1 MSLIQMPL
9 VKPQFVFLFVLP
21 LLGFAVD
28 EKLEYFESKI
38 RPVLAE
44 KCYECH
50 SAQSGKT
57 KGGLRLDH
65 IEVILKGGDSG
76 PALTVG
82 DSTNSLLV
90 EAIHYQDPDFH
101 MPPKGKLPQDVISD
115 LEKWINEGAVW
126 PEEPVPSFSS
136 KAERSSF
143 NLAKRKKEHWSW
155 QPITSPT
162 IPVSEL
168 AQNLHPIDQLIREK
182 LAHAGL
188 IPSKSADKRTWLR
201 RVTFDLTGLPPTL
214 PEIENFL
221 LDNSENSYQTVV
233 ARLLESPHYGEKWAR
248 HWMDLV
254 RYAETCGHEFDYPLE
269 HPHEYRDYLIR
280 AFNQDVPYDQFLVEH
295 VAGDLISPPR
305 LNDEEKFNESII
317 GTGFWY
323 FHEAVHA
330 PTDPKVDNADRMEN
344 QLDVFGKT
352 FLGLTIGCARCH
364 DHKFDAISEKDYYS
378 LASYMQGSTRQE
390 YPLDAGGKR
399 KEIAE
404 EIEALCRSAFSSL
417 STSNE
422 SAYSSVP
429 LSKYW
434 EAASHLTK
442 SVYTDT
448 REDSNQTGDTLIDF
462 ENGFGD
468 WKINGKAFANTN
480 LKSSKDFL
488 SVTGYLGS
496 GWASSYS
503 KDPKK
508 SNGSLISPTI
518 KIKHRFLN
526 FLVGGGQFVEV
537 GVELWAEGEKV
548 LVSRGENSDKLV
560 QKSWDLEDY
569 YEKEVEIRIVD
580 NATGRWAHV
589 HADQFEFSE
598 LPFNEK
604 PEKPVPPFSVIQSY
618 AQANNFNAH
627 TLRSWCMHFN
637 KIDNLRALSQ
647 KLKSAKSSH
656 IGLVKAEENF
666 IKNSHSFANFSSSQ
680 IPAGWKITGEAF
692 KPRGH
697 QLLSLN
703 SPSFLPDLNLL
714 SSNILGNRRVGN
726 LRSPHFKIDH
736 DHVLI
741 KAKSNKTFIRLVID
755 NYHMVKYSGLL
766 FGGTSIK
773 EANSGDDFKWFT
785 LSPRKYKG
793 HWAYLEFVDRGTDSF
808 IEIDQVRFA
817 DSGIGQTPNSKFAF
831 ILNDDEVNESNL
843 PQYLDAFLENSFNR
857 IDAGEFSTDEYS
869 FFNHLYS
876 EGLIPFKN
884 QSGLDEMVRKDQAAD
899 SKTPRERYVLA
910 MGEGSRF
917 SGNVYVRGSP
927 HNLGASVE
935 GRNLTAL
942 GGQAGSRLDL
952 AKQLISADNPLVS
965 RVMANRIWL
974 QFFGRGLVPTPDDFG
989 PMGQE
994 PSHPKL
1000 LDWLATD
1007 FRENNWSIKSLIRK
1021 IVLSQTYRQS
1031 STLNPANEQQK
1042 VTLADPQNIL
1052 LHKMPIRRLQAEA
1065 IRDSILSFSGRI
1077 DKKLFGPSVPIYKTA
1092 FMTGRGGKK
1101 NGPLDGAGRRS
1112 IYGSVYRN
1120 FLSPFMLAFD
1130 QPAPFG
1136 TKGRRSVSNVPAQSL
1151 ALLND
1156 PFIIGQCKLMGR
1168 NTVNAQKTQTEALNT
1183 LYETITGKLPGSDV
1197 QQKLLSFLST
1207 QSKAHGGMSE
1217 QVWSDLAHVLVNSKS
1232 FLFLN

>member
-1 MSLIQMPL
+1 M
-9 VKPQFVFLFVLP
+9 KPQFAFLLALP

-28 EKLEYFESKI
+28 EKLQHFESKI

-50 SAQSGKT
+50 SAKSGKT

-101 MPPKGKLPQDVISD
+101 MPPKGKLSQDVISD

-126 PEEPVPSFSS
+126 PVEPVPSFSS

-162 IPVSEL
+162 IPVSEST
-168 AQNLHPIDQLIREK
+168 QNLHPIDQLIREK

-188 IPSKSADKRTWLR
+188 LPSKSADKRTWLR

-221 LDNSENSYQTVV
+221 SDNSENSYQTVV

-280 AFNQDVPYDQFLVEH
+280 AFNLDVPYNQFLREH
-295 VAGDLISPPR
+295 VAGDLIKEPR
-305 LNDEEKFNESII
+305 RHPSDKFNESII

-330 PTDPKVDNADRMEN
+330 PTDSKVDNADRMEN

-378 LASYMQGSTRQE
+378 LAAFMQGSNRQD
-390 YPLDAGGKR
+390 YPLDVGAKR
-399 KEIAE
+399 E
-404 EIEALCRSAFSSL
+404 EISGQLLSLAKEGFLSVERFQFNSGKPSDYWNVSSKL
-417 STSNE
+417 IE
-422 SAYSSVP
+422 PKKIAQ
-429 LSKYW
+429 
-434 EAASHLTK
+434 
-442 SVYTDT
+442 TD
-448 REDSNQTGDTLIDF
+448 ENPWSGEVLGDF
-462 ENGFGD
+462 ENDFGV
-468 WKINGKAFANTN
+468 WKSVGKAFGTGPQTKTSGRNPVTN
-480 LKSSKDFL
+480 YHGK
-488 SVTGYLGS
+488 
-496 GWASSYS
+496 GWA
-503 KDPKK
+503 
-508 SNGSLISPTI
+508 GSLITGGDNLTGSLLSPEFIIT
-518 KIKHRFLN
+518 KRFMN
-526 FLVGGGQFVEV
+526 FLIAGGAIDNV
-537 GVELWAEGEKV
+537 GVELWIEESRKII
-548 LVSRGENSDKLV
+548 SRGSNNENFMS
-560 QKSWDLEDY
+560 KSWDLDGY
-569 YEKEVEIRIVD
+569 LGKKAQIRLID
-580 NATGRWAHV
+580 NATGGWGHI
-589 HADQFEFSE
+589 HADRFVQSDVPAAEIIDSPLPSE
-598 LPFNEK
+598 ALITRISAEK
-604 PEKPVPPFSVIQSY
+604 KLSKD
-618 AQANNFNAH
+618 
-627 TLRSWCMHFN
+627 TLLSWCQHFG
-637 KIDNLRALSQ
+637 KRINLQTLSQ
-647 KLKSAKSSH
+647 RIKSARKSH
-656 IGLVKAEENF
+656 IGLVNAEQNF
-666 IKNSHSFANFSSSQ
+666 IQHSKSFANFNSSK
-680 IPAGWKITGEAF
+680 IPRGWKITGEAF

-697 QLLSLN
+697 QLI
-703 SPSFLPDLNLL
+703 SFDGSTLFPDRNVL
-714 SSNILGNRRVGN
+714 SSRVLGDRRVGN
-726 LRSPHFKIDH
+726 LRSPHFKIEH
-736 DHVLI
+736 DQILV
-741 KAKSNKTFIRLVID
+741 KAKAKKIFMRVVID
-755 NYHMVKYSGLL
+755 NYHMGKHSGLL
-766 FGGTSIK
+766 FGGTVIK
-773 EANSGDDFKWFT
+773 EANSDGDFKWFS
-785 LSPRKYKG
+785 LSPKKYKG
-793 HWAYLEFVDRGTDSF
+793 HWAYLEFVDRGTDAYL
-808 IEIDQVRFA
+808 EIDQVRFSN
-817 DSGIGQTPNSKFAF
+817 SGIGQMPDTKFAH
-831 ILNDDEVNESNL
+831 ILNNDEVNESNL
-843 PQYLDAFLENSFNR
+843 PQYLDVFLENSFNR

-869 FFNHLYS
+869 FFNYLYS

-884 QSGLDEMVRKDQAAD
+884 QSGLNEIVRKAQAAD

-942 GGQAGSRLDL
+942 GGQSGTRLDL

-1000 LDWLATD
+1000 LDWLASD
-1007 FRENNWSIKSLIRK
+1007 FRENNWSIKSLIRE

-1031 STLNPANEQQK
+1031 STLNPANTQQK

-1065 IRDSILSFSGRI
+1065 IRDAILSFSGRI